1 MVRRRNTK
9 RRASRAKRSRRTR
22 THTRTHTRKQQGGG
36 LRFESVGKAN
46 EKNTVVTIFP
56 NPKDELENVPLVT
69 SLPKAQVLLSD
80 D

>member
-9 RRASRAKRSRRTR
+9 LRASRAKRSRR
-22 THTRTHTRKQQGGG
+22 TRTHTRKQQGGG

>member
-9 RRASRAKRSRRTR
+9 LRASRAKRSRRTR
-22 THTRTHTRKQQGGG
+22 TRTRKQQGGG